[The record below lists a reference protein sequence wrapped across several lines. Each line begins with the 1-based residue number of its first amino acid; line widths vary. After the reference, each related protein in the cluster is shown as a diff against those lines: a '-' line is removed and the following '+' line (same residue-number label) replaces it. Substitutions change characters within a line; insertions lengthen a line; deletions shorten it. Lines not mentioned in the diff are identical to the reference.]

1 MAKTKDKDWGEFEEI
16 EESHEN
22 VIIYRSWGWDKVG
35 KNHFGYTMPDPI
47 LGLYLDPGGTK
58 GVVEKFLK
66 GYDGANKKI
75 IRQKPFRFNKKF
87 DDQDKAKE
95 VRDAWIENYQHALG
109 VAKSIQWDETETW
122 ELFRF
127 AEFGRES
134 DLQREYGPLNGMYRG
149 LIQDAF
155 DAGVNLQLIQKV
167 KTKWLKG
174 ESTDEMEPLGFKQ
187 AGNIV
192 QVSLEHTWEN
202 PKLEYNGVDGRG
214 FVVKI
219 VNCRQNTELWGE
231 EFVNLTFPQLGEL
244 VYPDT
249 TEEDWQ

>member
-1 MAKTKDKDWGEFEEI
+1 MATKAAPAKDWGNFESI
-16 EESHEN
+16 DDTPGTQLI
-22 VIIYRSWGWDKVG
+22 VRSWGWDKVG
-35 KNHFGYTMPDPI
+35 KNHFGYTMPGPI

-66 GYDGANKKI
+66 GDGVPKRD
-75 IRQKPFRFNKKF
+75 IRQIQYRFNKKF

-95 VRDAWIENYQHALG
+95 VRDQIMEDYQHALT
-109 VAKSIQWDETETW
+109 VARSVQLDESELW

-134 DLQREYGPLNGMYRG
+134 AKGREYGPLNGMYRG

-167 KTKWLKG
+167 KEKWENDKPTG
-174 ESTDEMEPLGFKQ
+174 DMEPQGFKQ

-192 QVSLEHTWEN
+192 QVSLEHRWSSAE
-202 PKLEYNGVDGRG
+202 G
-214 FVVKI
+214 FMTRI
-219 VNCRQNTELWGE
+219 VNCRQNTSIWGME
-231 EFVNLTFPQLGEL
+231 VSDLTFPALGVM
-244 VYPDT
+244 VYPE
-249 TEEDWQ
+249 TEESDWGGE